1 MFCFD
6 RKVCYNILRIGVFLR
21 KKALKTLIRQ
31 ERKQVVDSGIQRK
44 RKKRSICR
52 KEKTAYVMV
61 CAVGNLSY
69 CNRGYGYDKLRAYL
83 YAKEPC
89 RLHSVYSDKHSA
101 VLRFLVG
108 HRIFLFHKI
117 QAYFAVLPY
126 AYGHEG
132 RT

>member
-52 KEKTAYVMV
+52 KEKTAYASAHLPSDIQMI
-61 CAVGNLSY
+61 LF
-69 CNRGYGYDKLRAYL
+69 
-83 YAKEPC
+83 
-89 RLHSVYSDKHSA
+89 SV
-101 VLRFLVG
+101 L
-108 HRIFLFHKI
+108 
-117 QAYFAVLPY
+117 
-126 AYGHEG
+126 
-132 RT
+132 